1 MQDEYL
7 KDIGAN
13 SDQRYFYLRAKC
25 YHSFKKSEAPHDLHF
40 TLCIVSGQVL
50 HATCSCKAGRVGY
63 CDHVLALMFKACKF
77 SLFDS
82 KATHDLCKD
91 EDEQPDLA
99 CTSQLQ
105 KWHKKG
111 RSDKISAQPIM
122 EVTITKIKLD
132 DTKSKEGVKCL
143 LYEARSNPSHDV
155 EAERKFKETLKDI
168 NPQMGLALMETKFGE
183 RVWRE
188 PSQIGSIC
196 SYQLSHT
203 EANFV
208 ATVDISSMPRDV
220 TKETELTYPRF
231 PLSSFSD
238 FV

>member
-7 KDIGAN
+7 KDIEAN

-25 YHSFKKSEAPHDLHF
+25 YHSFKKSEAPHDLCF

-82 KATHDLCKD
+82 KATDDLCKD

-111 RSDKISAQPIM
+111 CSEKISAQPMM

-143 LYEARSNPSHDV
+143 LYEAISNPSHDV
-155 EAERKFKETLKDI
+155 EAERKFKETPKDI
-168 NPQMGLALMETKFGE
+168 NPQMALALMKTKFGE
-183 RVWRE
+183 
-188 PSQIGSIC
+188 SQIGPIC

>member
-183 RVWRE
+183 RVW
-188 PSQIGSIC
+188 
-196 SYQLSHT
+196 
-203 EANFV
+203 
-208 ATVDISSMPRDV
+208 
-220 TKETELTYPRF
+220 
-231 PLSSFSD
+231 
-238 FV
+238 